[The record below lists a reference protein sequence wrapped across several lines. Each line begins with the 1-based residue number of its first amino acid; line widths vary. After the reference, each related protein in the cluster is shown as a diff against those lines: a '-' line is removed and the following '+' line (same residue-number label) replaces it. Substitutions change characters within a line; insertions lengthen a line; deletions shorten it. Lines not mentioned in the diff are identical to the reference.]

1 MDKKILRFASPTI
14 SGIKTGNLFKVYI
27 SEYDDLDNT
36 LLRYNNLL
44 NTYGIYL
51 LKIYNTD
58 IYALIYIFRIN
69 HLKNDLFDKKIKE
82 FLISYGYNYS
92 SISTI
97 ISSLKNNFYRNS
109 HIPHEVGLFLG
120 YPLEDVIGFITN
132 KGKNYK
138 ISGYWKVYGDPIKY
152 GKIFENYKKCR
163 DNNLLLYDIGFPL
176 ESLIYS

>member
-69 HLKNDLFDKKIKE
+69 YLKNDLYDKKIK
-82 FLISYGYNYS
+82 
-92 SISTI
+92 
-97 ISSLKNNFYRNS
+97 
-109 HIPHEVGLFLG
+109 
-120 YPLEDVIGFITN
+120 
-132 KGKNYK
+132 
-138 ISGYWKVYGDPIKY
+138 
-152 GKIFENYKKCR
+152 
-163 DNNLLLYDIGFPL
+163 
-176 ESLIYS
+176 